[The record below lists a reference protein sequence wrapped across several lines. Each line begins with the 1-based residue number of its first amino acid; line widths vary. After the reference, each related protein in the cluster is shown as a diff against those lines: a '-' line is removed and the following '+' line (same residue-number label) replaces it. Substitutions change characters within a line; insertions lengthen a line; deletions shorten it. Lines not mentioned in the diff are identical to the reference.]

1 MDKSSDFN
9 SSLFFLICSCQCLC
23 LLCSAMKESS
33 QKESKQTAGAFNL
46 KACDTFVNETGEQA
60 SQNWGIDGNCFST
73 CLGSSGCELGGFSN
87 GELRYQPGC

>member
-9 SSLFFLICSCQCLC
+9 SSLFLICSCQCLC
-23 LLCSAMKESS
+23 LPGSAMKESS

-60 SQNWGIDGNCFST
+60 SQNW
-73 CLGSSGCELGGFSN
+73 
-87 GELRYQPGC
+87 